1 MTSSS
6 GPIVKLAFASLYLE
20 KSDATEQWFISY
32 KRTRF
37 DTNHGMPVSLNAKP
51 EIFIG
56 TLKKNVFI
64 VIAYTTYESDSD
76 YIQTINKDI
85 RWVADLL
92 SKAAL
97 QG

>member
-1 MTSSS
+1 
-6 GPIVKLAFASLYLE
+6 
-20 KSDATEQWFISY
+20 
-32 KRTRF
+32 
-37 DTNHGMPVSLNAKP
+37 MPVWVNAKP

-56 TLKKNVFI
+56 ILKQNVFI
-64 VIAYTTYESDSD
+64 VVGYTAYAWDSD
-76 YIQTINKDI
+76 YIQTINNNI